1 MRETIRFG
9 NYPRQEFMEIAGL
22 FCGSLELLTPGFIT
36 DIIGFLLLFPSIRDN
51 VGKFVTA
58 RVSNELRE
66 IYEL

>member
-1 MRETIRFG
+1 MET
-9 NYPRQEFMEIAGL
+9 AGL